1 MNYEVLDLTCP
12 GCGDRVDVNQPVCKY
27 CRKPIIVSKIYDVN
41 NISPLGLNNLVRSYD
56 HMVSEDTNNV
66 EVTLSLGLCF
76 LKLKQYDK
84 AIKYLEKSIELDPN
98 NSEAYFYSAI
108 ANLKGLKPFV
118 HLRNVIDKVE
128 EHINSALLVEEKGIY
143 LIFLAYI
150 KYDYFS
156 RKFFNTTP
164 DYQTA
169 IELAQIKGTEELEIY
184 NLFLLLGQSRPE
196 KLA

>member
-1 MNYEVLDLTCP
+1 MNYQVMDLTCP

-27 CRKPIIVSKIYDVN
+27 CRKPIIISKIYDVN
-41 NISPLGLNNLVRSYD
+41 RISPIGLNNLVQSYD
-56 HMVSEDTNNV
+56 QMVSDNTNNV
-66 EVTLSLGLCF
+66 ELSLSLGICF
-76 LKLKQYDK
+76 LKLKQFDK

-98 NSEAYFYSAI
+98 NSEAYFYSAL

-118 HLRNVIDKVE
+118 HFRNIIDKVE

-164 DYQTA
+164 NYQTVLEMA
-169 IELAQIKGTEELEIY
+169 KKKGIEEKDID

-196 KLA
+196 SL